1 MGVKVLNAYKIRV
14 YFMKA
19 IHRFFSQ
26 FTGVMTHTG
35 SWENTRLV
43 SLGPLTP
50 MNDQDRISP
59 HKIPYISS
67 TQVMRMKKKII

>member
-1 MGVKVLNAYKIRV
+1 
-14 YFMKA
+14 MKA

-35 SWENTRLV
+35 SWGNTRLV
-43 SLGPLTP
+43 SLDPLTP

-59 HKIPYISS
+59 HKILTY
-67 TQVMRMKKKII
+67 QVHK